1 MAFLSHDSQL
11 ALAVESSD
19 TVGIYTPFTAPEE
32 LWFWIYITS

>member
-19 TVGIYTPFTAPEE
+19 TVGIYTPFTPQE